1 MLLSVIVPA
10 FNASETVRATLKSI
24 SVALGNADFDVEAV
38 VVDDGS
44 DDGVLLAAAV
54 TEFPFVRLVRHE
66 VNKGMCAAR
75 NTGIKASRGDFV
87 TILDADDEFVEGWPD
102 RLASIISEWPQDCLL
117 CYSACV
123 NSNGVSTV
131 SEPNYRGR
139 LTYEDLLNERRSGE
153 YLPVFRGNFV
163 RSQLYHDLGLRK
175 SCGIVSYLYFA
186 RESNFWVTPIVL
198 RIYHDQRQG
207 SVSSGWLTEKKA
219 RETALCY
226 ERLFQEFSAEY
237 RRYAPKV
244 YHTKMLR
251 YAIYRKV
258 GNLSGVWTPWLRGF
272 SFRAVPEFLATAF
285 ILVMGEGVMRPL
297 IMFARRIGVLRKYG

>member
-10 FNASETVRATLKSI
+10 FNAGATIGATLGSI
-24 SVALGNADFDVEAV
+24 NAAFANIDFEVEVV

-44 DDGVLLAAAV
+44 DDKDMLAAV
-54 TEFPFVRLVRHE
+54 IQGYSFVRLVGHE
-66 VNKGMCAAR
+66 SNRGMCAAR
-75 NTGIKASRGDFV
+75 NTGIKASQGDFV
-87 TILDADDEFVEGWPD
+87 TILDADDEFVEGWPE
-102 RLASIISEWPQDCLL
+102 RLLSIISEWPLDCQL

-123 NSNGVSTV
+123 NSNGSPTV
-131 SEPNYRGR
+131 SEPEYRGR
-139 LTYEDLLNERRSGE
+139 LTYKDLLNERHSGE

-163 RSQLYHDLGLRK
+163 RSQLYQDLGLRK

-186 RESNFWVTPIVL
+186 KESDFWISPIVL

-226 ERLFQEFSAEY
+226 EKLFQEFGAEY
-237 RRYAPKV
+237 RRHAPRI

-251 YAIYRKV
+251 YAVYRKV
-258 GNLSGVWTPWLRGF
+258 GNLSGIWRPCLQGF
-272 SFRAVPEFLATAF
+272 SIRAIPEFLVTAF
-285 ILVMGEGVMRPL
+285 ILVMGEGVIRPL
-297 IMFARRIGVLRKYG
+297 IIFARRIGVLRKYG

>member
-10 FNASETVRATLKSI
+10 FNASATISATLKSI
-24 SVALGNADFDVEAV
+24 SASLVDIAFEVEVV

-44 DDGVLLAAAV
+44 DDGDSLVIAIKDY
-54 TEFPFVRLVRHE
+54 PFVRLVVHE
-66 VNKGMCAAR
+66 SNKGMCAAR

-87 TILDADDEFVEGWPD
+87 TILDADDEFVEGWPE
-102 RLASIISEWPQDCLL
+102 RLQSIISEWPEDCQL

-123 NSNGVSTV
+123 NSNGSPTV
-131 SEPNYRGR
+131 SEPAYRGR
-139 LTYEDLLNERRSGE
+139 LTYEDLLNERHSGE

-163 RSQLYHDLGLRK
+163 RTQLYQDLGLRK

-186 RESNFWVTPIVL
+186 KECDFWITPIIL

-226 ERLFQEFSAEY
+226 EKLFQEFSAEY
-237 RRYAPKV
+237 RRYAPRV

-251 YAIYRKV
+251 YAVYRKV
-258 GNLSGVWTPWLRGF
+258 GNLSGIWRPWLQGF
-272 SFRAVPEFLATAF
+272 SMRAIPEFLATAF